1 MLCWVLRAQGE
12 KGSSTSILDNVQAF
26 PIDLRCWA
34 ESHKEKVQVSG
45 RGDAHG

>member
-1 MLCWVLRAQGE
+1 MICWVLRAQGE
-12 KGSSTSILDNVQAF
+12 RGSSLSILDNGQAF
-26 PIDLRCWA
+26 PIDLQCRA